1 MMSTTPWGHP
11 VHSAYMVR
19 QVYQI
24 SFRNQ
29 RQSIDVNTKQF
40 GAAFRVEVLKLG
52 FLEVPFPAWAISP
65 QITFTDCMNSP
76 HKVGL
81 QVACDIRDR
90 HLGQRGLPPAPVP
103 ASNAD
108 AVKDLEAHV
117 VLPPSCWH
125 CEKSALHWTW
135 TSHSLHACTL
145 QD

>member
-52 FLEVPFPAWAISP
+52 FLEVPFPA
-65 QITFTDCMNSP
+65 
-76 HKVGL
+76 
-81 QVACDIRDR
+81 
-90 HLGQRGLPPAPVP
+90 
-103 ASNAD
+103 
-108 AVKDLEAHV
+108 
-117 VLPPSCWH
+117 
-125 CEKSALHWTW
+125 
-135 TSHSLHACTL
+135 
-145 QD
+145 